1 MFGPHFQSEKREGY
15 SGRCYNRHSFRPC
28 LQGVNVSREE
38 GSLAYPLL
46 PWTSQRF
53 IEIYLTKLGAHR
65 LHDKQKVFSTRRVT
79 WGTYHLHGKTG
90 YSGWKIK
97 WFAPFRFTLGTRGFS
112 RVRREFSVLAKGRH
126 IFGCRPK
133 PRAAGH
139 YKDLTETGNR
149 ARQVSGTQGTSV
161 WDASENMGCNL
172 RGWHFWIIIWG
183 RWAVSQKRII
193 IPIFLLFLVC

>member
-38 GSLAYPLL
+38 GSLAYPYYPGRANVL
-46 PWTSQRF
+46 SRF
-53 IEIYLTKLGAHR
+53 TWQNLANS
-65 LHDKQKVFSTRRVT
+65 LHEKQKVFSTRRVT

-97 WFAPFRFTLGTRGFS
+97 WFALFRFTLGTRGFS

-149 ARQVSGTQGTSV
+149 TRQVSGTQGTSV

-183 RWAVSQKRII
+183 RWAVSQKRTI

>member
-1 MFGPHFQSEKREGY
+1 MFGRHFQSGKREGY
-15 SGRCYNRHSFRPC
+15 RGRCYNRHSFRPC

-90 YSGWKIK
+90 ISGWKIK
-97 WFAPFRFTLGTRGFS
+97 WLAP
-112 RVRREFSVLAKGRH
+112 
-126 IFGCRPK
+126 
-133 PRAAGH
+133 
-139 YKDLTETGNR
+139 
-149 ARQVSGTQGTSV
+149 SV
-161 WDASENMGCNL
+161 WDTSENMACNL
-172 RGWHFWIIIWG
+172 RGRHFWIIIWG
-183 RWAVSQKRII
+183 RWPVSQRRIMI
-193 IPIFLLFLVC
+193 LIFLLFLVS